1 MKPPPG
7 TTEEEW
13 CGGSCSFPPF
23 VYVREE
29 ERCDDGRSFP
39 PRGARED
46 ERCGSRDQ
54 QTSRSGLGSFTPI
67 EVHTVGLT

>member
-7 TTEEEW
+7 TREEEW
-13 CGGSCSFPPF
+13 CGGSWSFPPF
-23 VYVREE
+23 IYVRE

-67 EVHTVGLT
+67 EVHTVRLT